1 MARNRTAWWR
11 VLLALAFSLV
21 GGVTAGVCSLYF
33 AAGSFGEE
41 MLRSYFA
48 NPYITVLN
56 LLPPIA
62 LSLLLYLLFNR
73 AFWSFIGTH
82 LITVGLT
89 LVHYYKM
96 SFRGDAL
103 LAEDLT
109 LVTESG
115 KMLETYELFVDGHMV
130 SYFIL
135 FGIGA
140 LLSLLLFRGRFR
152 RLLPRMTAAILL
164 CVACGALVPTYTS
177 ELYYNE
183 KTANSALI
191 NPWSDT
197 QVYVSKGFVYPF
209 LYTVPSAFHPAP
221 EGYDADEA
229 AAVLAQYEE
238 GTIPKEKAVNI
249 VAVMLEAYNDLS
261 RMEELTFVNDVYG
274 KYRELEA
281 MGYSGTLVTDIFAGD
296 TRISERQ
303 FLTGL
308 PYSRLDNFIS
318 NSNSYV
324 WYLRKNGYTVEGSHP
339 CYAWFY
345 NRENINKKLGF
356 ENYFFSE
363 NYYKPITGGDITYD
377 ARLFPL
383 MREVYETRD
392 RSKPYFSF
400 SITYQGHGPYED
412 ETRYFT
418 EPYVANPGVPAASEA
433 ILNNYLNSQKE
444 TTDVL
449 YTFAQEMLATEEPL
463 VLVFF
468 GDHKPWMGNNG
479 SVYADY
485 GINMDVSTEQGF
497 LNYYGTRYLILAND
511 AAKAVTGND
520 FSGEGE
526 TISAA
531 FLMNKVF
538 ALCGYKGNAY
548 MQYTSALAE
557 QYPVVHRT
565 DAYAETEKQT
575 FDRVSYY
582 YRKNFLYDGYEQS
595 KTSDF

>member
-1 MARNRTAWWR
+1 MRKKQTAWWR
-11 VLLALAFSLV
+11 VLLALIFSLA
-21 GGVTAGVCSLYF
+21 GGVAAGVCSLYF
-33 AAGSFGEE
+33 ATGSFGEE
-41 MLRSYFA
+41 MFFSYLA

-56 LLPPIA
+56 LLPPVL
-62 LSLLLYLLFNR
+62 LSLLLFLLLNR
-73 AFWSFIGTH
+73 AIWSLIGTH
-82 LITVGLT
+82 LVTMGLT
-89 LVHYYKM
+89 IVHYYKM
-96 SFRGDAL
+96 TFRGDAL
-103 LAEDLT
+103 IAEDLM

-115 KMLETYELFVDGHMV
+115 KMLETYELFVDEYML
-130 SYFIL
+130 SY
-135 FGIGA
+135 
-140 LLSLLLFRGRFR
+140 LLLLGVGILLAAIAFRGRFR
-152 RLLPRMTAAILL
+152 RLFPRLGAAVALCLACMLL
-164 CVACGALVPTYTS
+164 IPAYTS
-177 ELYYNE
+177 EAYYNE
-183 KTANSALI
+183 KTANNGEI

-209 LYTVPSAFHPAP
+209 LHTVPAAFHPAP
-221 EGYDADEA
+221 DGYDASAA
-229 AAVLAQYEE
+229 AAVLEAYTDAPIEAD
-238 GTIPKEKAVNI
+238 KAVNI
-249 VAVMLEAYNDLS
+249 VSVMLEAYNDFS
-261 RMEELTFVNDVYG
+261 RFDELTFVNDVYG

-281 MGYSGTLVTDIFAGD
+281 MGYSGTLITDIFAGD

-318 NSNSYV
+318 ESNSYV
-324 WYLRKNGYTVEGSHP
+324 WYLRANGYTVEGSHP

-345 NRENINKKLGF
+345 NRQNINKKLGF

-383 MREVYETRD
+383 MREIYETRD

-412 ETRYFT
+412 TNRYFA
-418 EPYVANPGVPAASEA
+418 EPYVANPGVTPAEET

-444 TTDVL
+444 TTEML
-449 YTFAQEMLATEEPL
+449 YAFAMDMLATEEPL

-479 SVYADY
+479 SVYGAY
-485 GINMDVSTEQGF
+485 GINMDTSTADGF
-497 LNYYGTRYLILAND
+497 ENYYGTRYLILAND
-511 AAKAVTGND
+511 AAKAVTGNT

-538 ALCGYKGNAY
+538 ELCGYNGSAY
-548 MQYTSALAE
+548 MQYTTDLA
-557 QYPVVHRT
+557 QKYPVIHRT
-565 DAYAETEKQT
+565 DLLEEPEKQT
-575 FDRVSYY
+575 FDCVSYY
-582 YRKNFLYDGYEQS
+582 YRKNFLY
-595 KTSDF
+595 K

>member
-11 VLLALAFSLV
+11 VLLALVYSLF

-33 AAGSFGEE
+33 ATGSFGEE
-41 MLRSYFA
+41 MFRSYLT
-48 NPYITVLN
+48 NPYITGLN
-56 LLPPIA
+56 LLPTVL
-62 LSLLLYLLFNR
+62 LSLLLYLLLNR
-73 AFWSFIGTH
+73 AVWSFVGTH

-89 LVHYYKM
+89 LVHYFKM
-96 SFRGDAL
+96 TFRGDAL
-103 LAEDLT
+103 IAEDLA
-109 LVTESG
+109 LVTESK
-115 KMLETYELFVDGHMV
+115 KMLETYELFVDAYMLR
-130 SYFIL
+130 YFVL
-135 FGIGA
+135 AGIGA
-140 LLSLLLFRGRFR
+140 LLALFLGGRFR
-152 RLLPRMTAAILL
+152 KKAPRLLAAVVL
-164 CVACGALVPTYTS
+164 CAACTALVPTYTS

-183 KTANSALI
+183 KTANNSGI
-191 NPWSDT
+191 NPWSET

-209 LYTVPSAFHPAP
+209 LHTVPSAFHPAP
-221 EGYDADEA
+221 DGYNADEA
-229 AAVLAQYEE
+229 AAVLDGYTDAA
-238 GTIPKEKAVNI
+238 IPPDKAVNI

-261 RMEELTFVNDVYG
+261 RFDKLTFVNDVYG

-296 TRISERQ
+296 TRISERE

-308 PYSRLDNFIS
+308 PYSRLDNFIA

-324 WYLRKNGYTVEGSHP
+324 WYLRQNGYTTEGSHP

-356 ENYFFSE
+356 ERYFFSE
-363 NYYKPITGGDITYD
+363 NYYRPITGGDITYD

-383 MREVYETRD
+383 MYEVYQTRD
-392 RSKPYFSF
+392 RTKPYFSF

-412 ETRYFT
+412 ETRYFA
-418 EPYVANPGVPAASEA
+418 EPFVANPGVSASAEA

-444 TTDVL
+444 TTDML
-449 YTFAQEMLATEEPL
+449 YAFVQDMLATEEPL

-479 SVYADY
+479 SVYAEY
-485 GINMDVSTEQGF
+485 GINMDVSTEEGF

-511 AAKAVTGND
+511 AAKAVTGNE

-526 TISAA
+526 TVSAS

-538 ALCGYKGNAY
+538 ELCGYKGSAY
-548 MQYTSALAE
+548 MQYTTDLAAK
-557 QYPVVHRT
+557 YPVIHRT
-565 DAYAETEKQT
+565 DAYTEAEKQT

-582 YRKNFLYDGYEQS
+582 YRKNFLYD
-595 KTSDF
+595 